1 MTASESVWPRKS
13 REPQSAKFDSTVW
26 NSFTFRDGD
35 IVIAIYE
42 KAGTTW
48 TQQIVSQL
56 VFEGAAN
63 VAVQTISPWVDLP
76 LPPAQEK
83 LAMLDAQRHRRFVK
97 THLPVDALVYA
108 PEARHLYVGRDGRDI
123 AWSLYNHLV
132 NYTDAYLAQLNS
144 VSGWAGPKLEKPN
157 GSAKEFFLDWIRR
170 GSAAPTIR
178 RRWTGSGPTGARR
191 RHCAT
196 WPRMPQPVP

>member
-132 NYTDAYLAQLNS
+132 NYTDAYLA
-144 VSGWAGPKLEKPN
+144 
-157 GSAKEFFLDWIRR
+157 
-170 GSAAPTIR
+170 
-178 RRWTGSGPTGARR
+178 
-191 RHCAT
+191 
-196 WPRMPQPVP
+196 